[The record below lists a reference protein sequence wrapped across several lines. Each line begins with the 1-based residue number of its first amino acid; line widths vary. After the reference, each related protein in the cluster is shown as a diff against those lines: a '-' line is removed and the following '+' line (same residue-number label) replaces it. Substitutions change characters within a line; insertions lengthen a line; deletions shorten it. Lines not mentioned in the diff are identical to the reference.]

1 MQKNI
6 IITFEGTINTYLQ
19 KFRAKYVY
27 NIYIHVLMIK
37 YRRRCSS
44 QIIYRVENI
53 LELVQLER
61 DRRRLE
67 VIKSLSSQN

>member
-53 LELVQLER
+53 LELV
-61 DRRRLE
+61 
-67 VIKSLSSQN
+67 